1 MGAPPIGFDVV
12 MRGFD
17 RNQVQDAVGRLED
30 DLRTVVAERDQ
41 AIIRANDLHIQL
53 EQASSDVSTLNS
65 KLRNAQAPTFES
77 MGERIASMLRLAE
90 EEAGEIRRQADTDA
104 EQTRA
109 EAAADKDAVDQHNT
123 QTRADAQQA
132 LDEAKA
138 EADRVLGEAK
148 AEAAQHT
155 EDRHREAAEHLQNA
169 KTDAAGLTE
178 QSATARSE
186 ADKDFQ
192 ITLVQRRKQAQTEH
206 EERDR
211 SSKDEATT
219 RVQDATQSAAT
230 LLSSTKAHCASLI
243 ADARAEVEHIKTVR
257 ASVAQTLLDARTI
270 LGGIPEN
277 LADLPDPE
285 PSREL
290 AEQRAAAQIE
300 SGVQLTDDA
309 TEGAIE
315 QPAIDAGV
323 DNELDSTDDSAADA
337 PHISDPTPDHNDA
350 DLNDAHIDDVDQ
362 HIGAGNIVEDEILED
377 AGEGASGDLAGT
389 SVTAGQDSVFD
400 VEAVDDPQPHSSVH
414 PPNAVI
420 ADEDEIPASERT
432 IQVGRLR
439 RPNLRIID
447 RKSGN

>member
-12 MRGFD
+12 MRGYD
-17 RNQVQDAVGRLED
+17 RNQVQDTVGRLED

-41 AIIRANDLHIQL
+41 AITRANDLHIQL

-90 EEAGEIRRQADTDA
+90 EEAGEIRRQAHADA

-109 EAAADKDAVDQHNT
+109 EAAADKDAVDQENT
-123 QTRADAQQA
+123 QTRADAQQT

-155 EDRHREAAEHLQNA
+155 EERHGEAAEHLQKA
-169 KTDAAGLTE
+169 KTEAADLTE
-178 QSATARSE
+178 QSANARSE
-186 ADKDFQ
+186 ADKDFH
-192 ITLVQRRKQAQTEH
+192 ITLVQRRKQAQAEH

-211 SSKDEATT
+211 SSKDEAAT
-219 RVQDATQSAAT
+219 RVREATESAAS
-230 LLSSTKAHCASLI
+230 LLSSTKAQCASLI

-257 ASVAQTLLDARTI
+257 ATVAQSLLDARTV
-270 LGGIPEN
+270 LGGIPED

-290 AEQRAAAQIE
+290 AEQRAAAQLE
-300 SGVQLTDDA
+300 SAFPSTDNAAESA
-309 TEGAIE
+309 TER
-315 QPAIDAGV
+315 PAVDAGI
-323 DNELDSTDDSAADA
+323 DDEQQSTGDIAQTHEICDPA
-337 PHISDPTPDHNDA
+337 SDH
-350 DLNDAHIDDVDQ
+350 DDVDQ
-362 HIGAGNIVEDEILED
+362 QIIEANIVEDEIVDGQNVDGGILETAEADTD
-377 AGEGASGDLAGT
+377 AVVVES
-389 SVTAGQDSVFD
+389 TATTGQDAVFD
-400 VEAVDDPQPHSSVH
+400 VEAVENSQPRSSVH

-420 ADEDEIPASERT
+420 ADEEEIPASEKT
-432 IQVGRLR
+432 IQVNRLSK
-439 RPNLRIID
+439 PSPRIID

>member
-30 DLRTVVAERDQ
+30 DLRTVVTERDQ
-41 AIIRANDLHIQL
+41 AITRANDLHIQL

-90 EEAGEIRRQADTDA
+90 EEAGEIRRQANTDA

-109 EAAADKDAVDQHNT
+109 EAAAAKNAVDQDNT
-123 QTRADAQQA
+123 QTRADAQQT

-138 EADRVLGEAK
+138 EADRILGEAK

-169 KTDAAGLTE
+169 KTEAAELTE
-178 QSATARSE
+178 KSVAARSE
-186 ADKDFQ
+186 ADQDFH

-219 RVQDATQSAAT
+219 RVQDATHSAAT
-230 LLSSTKAHCASLI
+230 LLSSTKAQCASLI
-243 ADARAEVEHIKTVR
+243 ADARAEVEYIKTVR
-257 ASVAQTLLDARTI
+257 ANVAQTLLEARTV

-300 SGVQLTDDA
+300 SGAQLADDA
-309 TEGAIE
+309 TEGAMD
-315 QPAIDAGV
+315 QPATDAGV
-323 DNELDSTDDSAADA
+323 DTELDSTDDSAADA
-337 PHISDPTPDHNDA
+337 PHISDATPNHDDA
-350 DLNDAHIDDVDQ
+350 DLNDVDQ
-362 HIGAGNIVEDEILED
+362 HIVEGNIVEDEILEG
-377 AGEGASGDLAGT
+377 AGEGASVNLAGT
-389 SVTAGQDSVFD
+389 SVTTGQDSVFD
-400 VEAVDDPQPHSSVH
+400 VEAVDNPEPHSSVH
-414 PPNAVI
+414 PANAVI

-432 IQVGRLR
+432 IQIGRLR
-439 RPNLRIID
+439 NPNSRIID